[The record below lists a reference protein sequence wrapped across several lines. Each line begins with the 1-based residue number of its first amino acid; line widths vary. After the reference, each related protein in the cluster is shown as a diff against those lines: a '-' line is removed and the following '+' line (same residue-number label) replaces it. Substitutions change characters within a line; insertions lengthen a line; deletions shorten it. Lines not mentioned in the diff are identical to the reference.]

1 MTIYQPLLGAQYSLY
16 KPIGAAPLRHL
27 FFGKG
32 GILVWFN
39 APRATDFREKRN
51 PPQADSIVSVL

>member
-1 MTIYQPLLGAQYSLY
+1 MLQVSQKCVELHLMYLITLKQY
-16 KPIGAAPLRHL
+16 
-27 FFGKG
+27 
-32 GILVWFN
+32 LVWFN